1 AVVAEGDVAAA
12 LRHPGAPAPLLLS
25 VLDLLRHQ
33 HGSILRYRAPLGRG
47 PPTLFLEQVALVH
60 PDLDADDPVGGARF
74 GEAVIDVGLQG
85 VERQA
90 AFLIPLG
97 ARDLGA
103 AQAARDHDLDPLG
116 AEAEGRLHRLLH
128 RPAEGDAALELAGDR
143 LAHELRVELGTLDL
157 LDVDVDLA
165 PHLLLEVVA
174 QL

>member
-1 AVVAEGDVAAA
+1 
-12 LRHPGAPAPLLLS
+12 
-25 VLDLLRHQ
+25 
-33 HGSILRYRAPLGRG
+33 
-47 PPTLFLEQVALVH
+47 
-60 PDLDADDPVGGARF
+60 
-74 GEAVIDVGLQG
+74 GLQG

-165 PHLLLEVVA
+165 PHLLLEIVA
-174 QL
+174 QLVHFRAAAADDDAGTRRVDRDPQLVRGALDVDLRDAGVPQALLELPP